1 MRVLVTGHEGYIGAV
16 MVPWLRAR
24 GHEVV
29 GLDVGLF
36 AGCDL
41 GPPPPSITARAF
53 DLRDVTPAAL
63 EELGPL
69 DAVVHLAALSN
80 DPLGELDPALT
91 HAINHEGTIALARAA
106 KHRGIGRFL
115 FASSCSLYGAGEGL
129 LGESAPMRP
138 LTAYARS
145 KVASEAAL
153 RELADASFCPVFLRN
168 ATAYGVSP
176 RLRLDVVLNNLVGW
190 ATTSGR
196 VRLLS
201 DGLAWRP
208 LVHVEDIAA
217 AFAAALEAPLERVR
231 AEAFNVGI
239 PGENFRI
246 RELAELVREV
256 VPGCE
261 VEYAPG
267 GGTDHHDYRVDFDKA
282 HRALPGFAPRWTA
295 RSGAEQLHHAYR
307 EHHLSPA
314 ELHGGPLI
322 RLAWLRSRLQAG
334 QLSEAL
340 RWRTP
345 SLSPPTDAAPF
356 ACRSCGHSACDPV
369 LDLGELPLANRLLDA
384 DARSEPEPRH
394 PLAVVSCP
402 RCTLVQITETVAP
415 EALFREYVYFSSVS
429 DALVEHARTLVEHTI
444 ATRALDEHAWVVE
457 IASNDGYL
465 LQHYQ
470 RAGIPVQGIDPAR
483 NVAAVARG
491 ERGIPTLDEF
501 FDRSVAERLRATGRG
516 ASVIHAHNVLA
527 HAADVHGVLAG
538 IEHLLA
544 DDGIAIIEV
553 PYLRALVD
561 QLEFDTIYHEHLC
574 YFSLTALVALL
585 GRHDLV
591 VDDVERLE
599 IHGGSLRLR
608 VSRAGPDPCHRPA
621 PAVHELLREEASW
634 GVARPEPYL
643 DFAARVQALRGAL
656 VELIDDLRR
665 QGHRIAAYGASA
677 KGTTMLNAFGIGR
690 ERLDFVVDRS
700 VVKQGRYTPGTQL
713 PIHAPE
719 HLLEHMPAY
728 TLLLAWNFAEE
739 IMQQQHEYR
748 RRGGRFIVPLP
759 TPVIR

>member
-16 MVPWLRAR
+16 MVPALQAR

-29 GLDVGLF
+29 GCDIGLF

-41 GPPPPSITARAF
+41 GPPPAAIPMRALDVRDIT
-53 DLRDVTPAAL
+53 PEAL

-80 DPLGELDPALT
+80 DPLGEIDPTLT
-91 HAINHEGTIALARAA
+91 HAINHEGTVALARAA
-106 KHRGIGRFL
+106 RRRGVPRFL

-129 LGESAPMRP
+129 LTEAAPMGP

-145 KVASEAAL
+145 KVESDAAL
-153 RELADASFCPVFLRN
+153 TALADASFSPVFLRN

-190 ATTSGR
+190 ATTTGR

-208 LVHVEDIAA
+208 LVHVDDICA
-217 AFAAALEAPLERVR
+217 AFAAALEAPRDQVH
-231 AEAFNVGI
+231 AEAFNVGVS
-239 PGENFRI
+239 GENFRI

-267 GGTDHHDYRVDFDKA
+267 GATDHRDYRVDFDKA
-282 HRALPGFAPRWTA
+282 RRSLPGFAPRWTA
-295 RSGAEQLHHAYR
+295 RLGAEQLQRAYR

-314 ELHGGPLI
+314 ELHGGPLV

-334 QLSEAL
+334 VLGQDL
-340 RWRTP
+340 RWR
-345 SLSPPTDAAPF
+345 SGAAPPTEPAF
-356 ACRSCGHSACDPV
+356 TCRSCSHPACDPM
-369 LDLGELPLANRLLDA
+369 LDLGTLPLANRLLDA
-384 DARSEPEPRH
+384 EALPQPEPRY
-394 PLAVVSCP
+394 PLATVSCP
-402 RCTLVQITETVAP
+402 RCTLVQITQTVAP
-415 EALFREYVYFSSVS
+415 EALFRDYVYFSSVS
-429 DALVEHARTLVEHTI
+429 DALVEHARALVEHTI
-444 ATRALDEHAWVVE
+444 AARALDERSWVVE

-483 NVAAVARG
+483 NVAEVARR
-491 ERGIPTLDEF
+491 ERGIPTIDEF
-501 FDRSVAERLRATGRG
+501 FDRGLAERLRAQGRR

-527 HAADVHGVLAG
+527 HVADLHGVVAG
-538 IEHLLA
+538 VEHLLA
-544 DDGIAIIEV
+544 DDGIAIFEV
-553 PYLRALVD
+553 PYLRSLIDHV
-561 QLEFDTIYHEHLC
+561 EFDTIYHEHLC
-574 YFSLTALVALL
+574 YFSLTALVAVF
-585 GRHDLV
+585 GRHALV

-608 VSRAGPDPCHRPA
+608 VSRAGPDPCHRAA

-634 GVARPEPYL
+634 GVARPERYL
-643 DFAARVQALRGAL
+643 GFAGRVQALRTEL
-656 VELIDDLRR
+656 VELIDDLRD

-677 KGTTMLNAFGIGR
+677 KGTTLLNAFGIGR
-690 ERLDFVVDRS
+690 ERLEFVVDRS
-700 VVKQGRYTPGTQL
+700 VVKQGRYTPGTHL

-719 HLLEHMPAY
+719 HLLEQMPAY
-728 TLLLAWNFAEE
+728 TLLLTWNFAEE
-739 IMQQQHEYR
+739 IIEQQHEYR
-748 RRGGRFIVPLP
+748 RRGGRFIIPVP
-759 TPVIR
+759 TPTIR